1 MSRIPLLPPV
11 VPPHVFC
18 LLAEGVTWANVRR
31 DPVPGFADSRHFT
44 YAANTVGA
52 GPTGTPLFSRE
63 AIADAVDVAR
73 KVSGARLTRASVVFP
88 DSWARILPIDFDT
101 LPESEDA
108 VREMVLWKLK
118 KLLPGISEDL
128 SVVFEEMPKAGDGG
142 ELRLLVA
149 AAPREMI
156 RSIEQSFEAVG
167 VRVGLLAPASLV
179 LFEGLSPFFASA
191 SGGDYGL
198 LHRSPGSLVFV
209 IARDG
214 NPIFFRQRPEEE
226 LEEGEDQDQE
236 VRLSLSYYFE
246 KLHGGA
252 LSAVYVH
259 DAAPGRELVNASAL
273 PVKPTPVSGSLFSAD
288 RGFDEKIATRP
299 ELLAAFAAVY
309 EKG

>member
-1 MSRIPLLPPV
+1 MKIPLLPPV

-18 LLAEGVTWANVRR
+18 LLTEGVTWANVRR
-31 DPVPGFADSRHFT
+31 EPVPGFVDSRHFP
-44 YAANTVGA
+44 YPANTVGA
-52 GPTGTPLFSRE
+52 GPTGTPLFTRD
-63 AIADAVDVAR
+63 AIVDAVDVAR
-73 KVSGARLTRASVVFP
+73 KLSGSRIARASVVFP

-128 SVVFEEMPKAGDGG
+128 SVVFEEMPKAGEGG

-149 AAPREMI
+149 AAPMEMV
-156 RSIEQSFEAVG
+156 RSIEQSFEAIG

-179 LFEGLSPFFASA
+179 LFEGLSPLLRSLA
-191 SGGDYGL
+191 GGDYGL

-209 IARDG
+209 IARNG
-214 NPIFFRQRPEEE
+214 SPVFFRQRPEEE
-226 LEEGEDQDQE
+226 VEEGEDQDQE

-246 KLHGGA
+246 KLHGGQ

-259 DAAPGRELVNASAL
+259 DSAPGRELVSASAL
-273 PVKPTPVSGSLFSAD
+273 PVKPTRLSGSLFSAD
-288 RGFDEKIATRP
+288 RGFDERVLARP
-299 ELLAAFAAVY
+299 ELLSAFAAVHG
-309 EKG
+309 KG

>member
-31 DPVPGFADSRHFT
+31 APVPGFADSRHFA
-44 YAANTVGA
+44 YSANTVGA

-73 KVSGARLTRASVVFP
+73 KVSGDRLTRASVVFP

-149 AAPREMI
+149 AAPLEMI

-259 DAAPGRELVNASAL
+259 DAAPGRELVSASAL

>member
-1 MSRIPLLPPV
+1 MKIPLLPPV

-31 DPVPGFADSRHFT
+31 EPVPGFIDSRHFA
-44 YAANTVGA
+44 YPANTVGA
-52 GPTGTPLFSRE
+52 GPTGTPLLSRD
-63 AIADAVDVAR
+63 AIADAVGVAR
-73 KVSGARLTRASVVFP
+73 KVSGARLARASVVFP

-101 LPESEDA
+101 LPDSEEA

-142 ELRLLVA
+142 EVRLLVA
-149 AAPREMI
+149 AAPMEMI

-179 LFEGLSPFFASA
+179 LFEGLSPLLRSIA
-191 SGGDYGL
+191 GGDYGL
-198 LHRSPGSLVFV
+198 LHRSHGSLVFV
-209 IARDG
+209 IARNG
-214 NPIFFRQRPEEE
+214 SPVFFRQRPEEE
-226 LEEGEDQDQE
+226 GEEGEDQEQE

-246 KLHGGA
+246 KLHGGE

-259 DAAPGRELVNASAL
+259 DSAPGRELVSASAL
-273 PVKPTPVSGSLFSAD
+273 PVKPTRLSGALFSAD
-288 RGFDEKIATRP
+288 RGFDERVLARP
-299 ELLAAFAAVY
+299 ELLSAFAAVH
-309 EKG
+309 ER

>member
-1 MSRIPLLPPV
+1 MKIPLLPPV

-31 DPVPGFADSRHFT
+31 EPVPGFADSRHFA
-44 YAANTVGA
+44 YPANTVGA
-52 GPTGTPLFSRE
+52 GPTGTPLFSRD
-63 AIADAVDVAR
+63 AIVDAVEVAR
-73 KVSGARLTRASVVFP
+73 KVSGGRLTRASVVFP

-108 VREMVLWKLK
+108 VRDMVLWKLK

-128 SVVFEEMPKAGDGG
+128 SVVFEEMPKAGEGG

-149 AAPREMI
+149 AAPSEML
-156 RSIEQSFEAVG
+156 RSIEQSFEAMG
-167 VRVGLLAPASLV
+167 VRVGTLAPASLV
-179 LFEGLSPFFASA
+179 LFEGLSPLLGSLAA
-191 SGGDYGL
+191 GDYGL

-214 NPIFFRQRPEEE
+214 SPVFFRQRPEEE
-226 LEEGEDQDQE
+226 GEEGEDQDQE

-246 KLHGGA
+246 KLHGGE

-259 DAAPGRELVNASAL
+259 DAAPGRELASASAL
-273 PVKPTPVSGSLFSAD
+273 PVKPTRLSGSLFSAD
-288 RGFDEKIATRP
+288 RGFDERVLARP
-299 ELLAAFAAVY
+299 ELLSAFAAVHG
-309 EKG
+309 KG

>member
-31 DPVPGFADSRHFT
+31 APVPGFADSRHFA

-52 GPTGTPLFSRE
+52 GPTGTPLLSRE

-73 KVSGARLTRASVVFP
+73 KVSGDRLTRASVVFP

-101 LPESEDA
+101 LPDSEDA

-149 AAPREMI
+149 AAPLEMI

-167 VRVGLLAPASLV
+167 VRIGLLAPASLV
-179 LFEGLSPFFASA
+179 LFEGLSPFFLSA

-209 IARDG
+209 IARNG
-214 NPIFFRQRPEEE
+214 SPIFFRQRPEEE

-259 DAAPGRELVNASAL
+259 DAAPGRELVSASAL

-288 RGFDEKIATRP
+288 GGFDEKIAARP